1 MGDIAGEEHRVQ
13 IAARASSDRQD
24 KVAAPEK
31 WVNCFVRVVTLM
43 ERTSNA
49 LGTLAFTWATVVL
62 LGGYPVVLDSHG
74 DFWFATA
81 IVFLEAARMFGRNNR
96 FDYQLFFRTRG
107 AFSFRS
113 LGGNGLIAIVYFSAA
128 KVAIVVREV
137 QDGAFMLIIIMIP
150 AAIVREELAR
160 MRLTRH
166 DYIGVGEKTNLGQ
179 SLTILYSMVLDQGI
193 LYIVAGTLE
202 VFSFIPLRSLVCRAG
217 FTGQWGVESVNL
229 YYEYAFDKYM
239 EGAHSNDQVS
249 ILRSWQRISEYWSIP
264 KEQPLTKDD
273 LLPALGMSIVYSLAS
288 CDQNNCVEIDKVT
301 DLIPKIIGF
310 TSFRSAMRLTSIEGE
325 IGIALRYKISKHP
338 FLLGNLAEILGDN
351 TSMQELRKLVAGILR
366 NLAID
371 RDTRQEIGQMQVLIT
386 RLMKASLNSDG
397 PSSTDGDCLLPKVAG
412 QALAMLASEN
422 VHNCLVMLKEP
433 EFINKLKN
441 MILIHDEKCIYVA
454 ASLLR
459 NLYLHAQAQ
468 PDLTESNQN
477 DLSDAFQKV
486 LETITDVE
494 GAELEILIG
503 LSSQICKVK
512 PEEFVQELEHGQIKR
527 RFVKKLVDALNA
539 NMKPSVDYPGIRRMI
554 LEQTIYMMES
564 SSCYANCFN
573 EFQMMN
579 ALLMVEETPS
589 RVENYMIFLGD
600 TGFMECNT
608 PLSAL
613 VDRAKQLI
621 GH

>member
-1 MGDIAGEEHRVQ
+1 
-13 IAARASSDRQD
+13 
-24 KVAAPEK
+24 
-31 WVNCFVRVVTLM
+31 
-43 ERTSNA
+43 
-49 LGTLAFTWATVVL
+49 
-62 LGGYPVVLDSHG
+62 
-74 DFWFATA
+74 
-81 IVFLEAARMFGRNNR
+81 
-96 FDYQLFFRTRG
+96 
-107 AFSFRS
+107 
-113 LGGNGLIAIVYFSAA
+113 
-128 KVAIVVREV
+128 
-137 QDGAFMLIIIMIP
+137 
-150 AAIVREELAR
+150 
-160 MRLTRH
+160 
-166 DYIGVGEKTNLGQ
+166 
-179 SLTILYSMVLDQGI
+179 
-193 LYIVAGTLE
+193 
-202 VFSFIPLRSLVCRAG
+202 
-217 FTGQWGVESVNL
+217 
-229 YYEYAFDKYM
+229 
-239 EGAHSNDQVS
+239 
-249 ILRSWQRISEYWSIP
+249 
-264 KEQPLTKDD
+264 
-273 LLPALGMSIVYSLAS
+273 
-288 CDQNNCVEIDKVT
+288 
-301 DLIPKIIGF
+301 
-310 TSFRSAMRLTSIEGE
+310 RLTSIEGE

-441 MILIHDEKCIYVA
+441 MILIHDGKCIYVA